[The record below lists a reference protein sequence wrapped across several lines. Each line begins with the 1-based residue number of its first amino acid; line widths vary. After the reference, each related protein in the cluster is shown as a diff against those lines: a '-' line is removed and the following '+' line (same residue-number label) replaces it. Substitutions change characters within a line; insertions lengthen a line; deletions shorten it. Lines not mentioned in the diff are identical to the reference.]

1 MAIFYHLRL
10 MSLAVLMLVSQQ
22 DFANAAVRVYNMQA
36 TNLAASNMF
45 GSKPDP
51 YVKVWCGSSY
61 GGMTDFQQSTRNPVW
76 VAEFNFP
83 NCQAY
88 DNLKLELWDKD
99 RTSDD
104 DLLGTCTT
112 SVQRG
117 SNTEHCS
124 LKKGTLSYSYTT
136 R

>member
-10 MSLAVLMLVSQQ
+10 MSLAVLMLVSQLN
-22 DFANAAVRVYNMQA
+22 FANAAVRVYSVQA
-36 TNLAASNMF
+36 SNLAANNMF

-51 YVKVWCGSSY
+51 YVKIWCGSSY

-83 NCQAY
+83 NCKVN
-88 DNLKLELWDKD
+88 DNLKLEVWDKD
-99 RTSDD
+99 RSSSD

-112 SVQRG
+112 YVQRG
-117 SNTEHCS
+117 NNAVPCS
-124 LKKGTLSYSYTT
+124 LKKGTLYYSYTN
-136 R
+136 